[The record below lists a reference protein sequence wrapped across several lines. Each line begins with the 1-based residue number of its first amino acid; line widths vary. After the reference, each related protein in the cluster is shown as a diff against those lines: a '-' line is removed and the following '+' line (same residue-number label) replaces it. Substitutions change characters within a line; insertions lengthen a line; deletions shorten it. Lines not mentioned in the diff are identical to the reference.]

1 MRIAIG
7 CDHGGYELKEQLRR
21 YLSNNGHEV
30 IDCGTDSVESVH
42 YPVFAKT
49 VAKKVLSGAAERGI
63 VVCTTGEGVSIAA
76 NRYKGIR
83 CGLAYNDE
91 VARLMR
97 AHNDANIIAF
107 GARFTSLEDAIKRV
121 EIFLNTN
128 FEGGRHQTRI
138 EMLDED

>member
-1 MRIAIG
+1 MKIAIG

-42 YPVFAKT
+42 YPVFAKM
-49 VAKKVLSGAAERGI
+49 VAKNVLNGKAERGI
-63 VVCTTGEGVSIAA
+63 LICTTGEGVSMTA
-76 NRYKGIR
+76 NRFKGIR
-83 CGLAYNDE
+83 CGLCYNDE

-107 GARFTSLEDAIKRV
+107 GARFTPLEDAIKRV
-121 EIFLNTN
+121 EIFLNTK
-128 FEGGRHQTRI
+128 FEGGRHQTRV

>member
-21 YLSNNGHEV
+21 YLSNKGYEV

-42 YPVFAKT
+42 YPVFAKM
-49 VAKKVLSGAAERGI
+49 VAKNVLNGNADRGI
-63 VVCTTGEGVSIAA
+63 VACTTGEGVAMAA

-83 CGLAYNDE
+83 CGIAYNNE

-97 AHNDANIIAF
+97 AHNDANILAL
-107 GARFTSLEDAIKRV
+107 GARFTPLEDAINRV
-121 EIFLNTN
+121 ELFLNTN

>member
-21 YLSNNGHEV
+21 YLQNNGHEV

-42 YPVFAKT
+42 YPVFAKM
-49 VAKKVLSGAAERGI
+49 VAKNILNGRAERGI
-63 VVCTTGEGVSIAA
+63 VVCTTGEGVSITC
-76 NRYKGIR
+76 NRFKGIR
-83 CGLAYNDE
+83 CGIAYNDE

-97 AHNDANIIAF
+97 AHNDANIISF
-107 GARFTSLEDAIKRV
+107 GARFISLEDAIKRV
-121 EIFLNTN
+121 EIFLNTG

-138 EMLDED
+138 EMIDED

>member
-7 CDHGGYELKEQLRR
+7 SDHGGYELKEQLRR
-21 YLSNNGHEV
+21 YLQNNGHEV

-42 YPVFAKT
+42 YPVFAKM
-49 VAKKVLSGAAERGI
+49 VAKNILNGRADRGI
-63 VVCTTGEGVSIAA
+63 VVCTTGEGVCITA

-83 CGLAYNDE
+83 CGIAYNDE

-97 AHNDANIIAF
+97 AHNDANIISF
-107 GARFTSLEDAIKRV
+107 GARFISLEDAIKRV

-138 EMLDED
+138 EMIDED

>member
-21 YLSNNGHEV
+21 YLQNSGHEV

-42 YPVFAKT
+42 YPVFAKM
-49 VAKKVLSGAAERGI
+49 VAKNILNGRAERGI
-63 VVCTTGEGVSIAA
+63 VVCTTGEGVSITC
-76 NRYKGIR
+76 NRFKGIR
-83 CGLAYNDE
+83 CGIAYNDE

-97 AHNDANIIAF
+97 AHNDANIISF
-107 GARFTSLEDAIKRV
+107 GARFISLEDAIKRV
-121 EIFLNTN
+121 EIFLNTS

-138 EMLDED
+138 EMIDED

>member
-1 MRIAIG
+1 MKIAIG

-21 YLSNNGHEV
+21 YLQNNGHDV

-42 YPVFAKT
+42 YPVFAKI
-49 VAKKVLSGAAERGI
+49 VAKKVLNGEAERGI
-63 VVCTTGEGVSIAA
+63 VVCTTGEGVAITA
-76 NRYKGIR
+76 NRFKGVR
-83 CGLAYNDE
+83 CGIAYNDE

-97 AHNDANIIAF
+97 AHNNANVIAF
-107 GARFTSLEDAIKRV
+107 GARFISLEDAIKRV

-138 EMLDED
+138 EMIDED

>member
-21 YLSNNGHEV
+21 YLSGNGYDV

-42 YPVFAKT
+42 YPVFAKL
-49 VAKKVLSGAAERGI
+49 VAKKILKGEADCGV
-63 VVCTTGEGVSIAA
+63 VVCTTGEGVAITA

-83 CGLAYNDE
+83 CGIAYNDE

-97 AHNDANIIAF
+97 AHNNANIISF
-107 GARFTSLEDAIKRV
+107 GARFTPLEDAIRRL
-121 EIFLNTN
+121 ETFLKTP
-128 FEGGRHQTRI
+128 FEGGRHQVRV
-138 EMLDED
+138 EMIDED

>member
-1 MRIAIG
+1 MKIAIG

-42 YPVFAKT
+42 YPVFAKM
-49 VAKKVLSGAAERGI
+49 VAKKVLNGEAERGI

-76 NRYKGIR
+76 NRYKGVR
-83 CGLAYNDE
+83 CGIAYNDE

-97 AHNDANIIAF
+97 AHNNANVLAF
-107 GARFTSLEDAIKRV
+107 GARFTALEDAIKRT

>member
-1 MRIAIG
+1 MKIAIG

-21 YLSNNGHEV
+21 YLSNKGYEV

-42 YPVFAKT
+42 YPVFAKM
-49 VAKKVLSGAAERGI
+49 VSKNILNGNAERGI
-63 VVCTTGEGVSIAA
+63 VVCTTGEGVSMQC

-83 CGLAYNDE
+83 CGIAYNNE

-97 AHNDANIIAF
+97 AHNDANVLAL
-107 GARFTSLEDAIKRV
+107 GARFTPLEDAISRV
-121 EIFLNTN
+121 ELFLNTN

>member
-21 YLSNNGHEV
+21 YLQNNGHEV

-42 YPVFAKT
+42 YPVFAKI
-49 VAKKVLSGAAERGI
+49 VAKKVLNGEAERGI
-63 VVCTTGEGVSIAA
+63 VVCTTGEGVAITA
-76 NRYKGIR
+76 NRFKGVR
-83 CGLAYNDE
+83 CGIAYNDE

-97 AHNDANIIAF
+97 AHNNANVIAF
-107 GARFTSLEDAIKRV
+107 GARFISLEDAIKRV

-138 EMLDED
+138 EMIDED

>member
-21 YLSNNGHEV
+21 YLQNNGHEV
-30 IDCGTDSVESVH
+30 IDCGTNSVESVH
-42 YPVFAKT
+42 YPVFAKM
-49 VAKKVLSGAAERGI
+49 VAKNILKGNAERGI
-63 VVCTTGEGVSIAA
+63 VVCTTGEGVCIAA

-83 CGLAYNDE
+83 CGIAYNDE

-97 AHNDANIIAF
+97 AHNDANILAF
-107 GARFTSLEDAIKRV
+107 GARFISLEDAIKRV

-138 EMLDED
+138 EMIDED

>member
-7 CDHGGYELKEQLRR
+7 SDHGGYELKEQLRR
-21 YLSNNGHEV
+21 YLQNNGHEM

-42 YPVFAKT
+42 YPVFAKM
-49 VAKKVLSGAAERGI
+49 VAKNILNGRADRGI
-63 VVCTTGEGVSIAA
+63 VVCTTGEGVCITA
-76 NRYKGIR
+76 NRFKGIR
-83 CGLAYNDE
+83 CGIAYNDE

-97 AHNDANIIAF
+97 AHNDANIISF
-107 GARFTSLEDAIKRV
+107 GARFISLEDAIKRV

-138 EMLDED
+138 EMIDEE

>member
-1 MRIAIG
+1 MRLAIG

-21 YLSNNGHEV
+21 YLQNNGHEV

-42 YPVFAKT
+42 YPVFAKM
-49 VAKKVLSGAAERGI
+49 VAKKVLRGEAERGI
-63 VVCTTGEGVSIAA
+63 VVCTTGEGVCMTA

-83 CGLAYNDE
+83 CGIAYNDE

-97 AHNDANIIAF
+97 AHNDANIISF
-107 GARFTSLEDAIKRV
+107 GARFISLEDAIKRV
-121 EIFLNTN
+121 NIFLTTG
-128 FEGGRHQTRI
+128 FEGGRHQVRV